1 MRKKR
6 RASWPGRLI
15 QLLIVAAA
23 AWVFFAATTPEDAP
37 WFEAPDR
44 NVDWA
49 TLARAPAAG
58 DFRDT
63 RVELGNGEQVSES
76 QIQSLVDQL
85 PAHKRWYAQGWHAGD
100 LPVTTVA
107 PGTDRKHHFVN
118 AFLVGFVPMRDVPP
132 WVPLYV
138 IAKRKKY
145 LLDKTQYGVEE
156 MWQTSR
162 EAMSTLHGDCEDH
175 AIALA
180 DWLIGLGK
188 DARVVLGR
196 ARGEGHAWVVVV
208 DRDTTWLLEATD
220 KRRLRRWSYP
230 VASLHSDYVPK
241 EMFNRQHW
249 WRNTGGATVDYVGPH
264 WQRASTVV
272 SAPGQRGT

>member
-1 MRKKR
+1 MKQKR
-6 RASWPGRLI
+6 RSSWPGKLI
-15 QLLIVAAA
+15 QLLIVAAMGLIIVA
-23 AWVFFAATTPEDAP
+23 TINPNESPFFES
-37 WFEAPDR
+37 PDR

-49 TLARAPAAG
+49 TLTRAPAAG

-63 RVELGNGEQVSES
+63 RVELGNGMQVTEG
-76 QIQSLVDQL
+76 QIQPLAEQL
-85 PAHKRWYAQGWHAGD
+85 PEQRRWYAQGWRVGGV
-100 LPVTTVA
+100 PVTTVA

-118 AFLVGFVPMRDVPP
+118 SFLVGFVPMQNVPP
-132 WVPLYV
+132 WVPHHL

-162 EAMSTLHGDCEDH
+162 EAMASPYGDCEDH

-180 DWLIGLGK
+180 DWLIGIGK

-220 KRRLRRWSYP
+220 KRRLRHWSYP
-230 VASLHSDYVPK
+230 LAKLHTDYLPQ

-249 WRNTGGATVDYVGPH
+249 WRNTGGATVNYVGSH
-264 WQRASTVV
+264 WQIGSTVV
-272 SAPGQRGT
+272 SDAAQGGT